1 LALIF
6 NFALEYAIRKTR
18 LLAYAEDVDL
28 LADYKDTLKKVTEI
42 LVDASKEVGLEV
54 DVALM
59 SAEFRVKS
67 CFKYSE
73 QVL

>member
-1 LALIF
+1 MPLGRRDYWL
-6 NFALEYAIRKTR
+6 
-18 LLAYAEDVDL
+18 YAEDVDL

-54 DVALM
+54 YVALM
-59 SAEFRVKS
+59 SAEVRVKS